1 MGGDTRVGLAF
12 PTVPVAFLEFTDVLL
27 ALGGLVAG
35 LMVGLTGMGGAV
47 LVTPL
52 LILGFG
58 LPAGAAVS
66 SDLVAAAVMKPVGA
80 TVHARRGT
88 VHWGLVGWLS
98 AGSVPGVLIGSLAF
112 TRLVADGAEE
122 ALAGWIGLALLVA
135 VGATLARTVIAGRN
149 AARAPIAADDV
160 RSGPLAPVRKA
171 PTLIIGLV
179 VGTLVGIT
187 SVGSGSLVVATLLLL
202 YPLLRPSVLVGTDLV
217 QAVPMLVTGALAHM
231 TIGSVD
237 WRVTAALLVGQ
248 VPGIWMGARLS
259 SRYHGMLL
267 RYLLVVVLFATS
279 LRLLGAPSIV
289 ASVVAVVGIA
299 VVAVLFVIERR
310 RGHTIGAPPPVDEI
324 VTLAPDDGPRND
336 LTSPSVTPASAPVQ
350 PDAEQRGPQ

>member
-1 MGGDTRVGLAF
+1 M
-12 PTVPVAFLEFTDVLL
+12 PVAFLEISDVLL

-66 SDLVAAAVMKPVGA
+66 SDLVASAVMKPVGA

-98 AGSVPGVLIGSLAF
+98 AGSVPGVLLGTYAF
-112 TRLVADGAEE
+112 TRMIDGGAEKT
-122 ALAGWIGLALLVA
+122 LASWIGVALLVA
-135 VGATLARTVIAGRN
+135 VGATLARTVLSARN
-149 AARAPIAADDV
+149 AAIAPVDADDP
-160 RSGPLAPVRKA
+160 RGGPRAPVRRV
-171 PTLIIGLV
+171 PTLLIGLV

-217 QAVPMLVTGALAHM
+217 QAVPMLVAGALAHM
-231 TIGSVD
+231 TVGSVD
-237 WRVTAALLVGQ
+237 WRVAATLLVGQ
-248 VPGIWMGARLS
+248 VPGVWMGARLS

-267 RYLLVVVLFATS
+267 RYLLMVVLFATS

-299 VVAVLFVIERR
+299 VVGVLFVVERR
-310 RGHTIGAPPPVDEI
+310 RGHPIGSPPPSDEL
-324 VTLAPDDGPRND
+324 VTLEADGAARNEP
-336 LTSPSVTPASAPVQ
+336 TSSSVTPASAPVQ
-350 PDAEQRGPQ
+350 PDAERRGSS